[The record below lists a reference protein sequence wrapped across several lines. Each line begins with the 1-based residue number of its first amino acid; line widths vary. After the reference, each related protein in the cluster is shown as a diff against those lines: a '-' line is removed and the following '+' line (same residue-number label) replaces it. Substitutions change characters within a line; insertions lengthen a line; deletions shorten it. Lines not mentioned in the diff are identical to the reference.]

1 MNVVAESVLAR
12 KANRQISEIVAIRS
26 TKKVLKASVSSLIAE
41 GSDNGIVE
49 PKMQWQAIPIVTAA
63 SNNHLSLP
71 LLASQGLATHHGCEH
86 FGHCASSG
94 RWIRWFQTSFSKT
107 V

>member
-1 MNVVAESVLAR
+1 MSVADPSGIAVRWQQAPTSYSSRGNMNVVAESVLAR
-12 KANRQISEIVAIRS
+12 KANRLISEIAAIRS

-49 PKMQWQAIPIVTAA
+49 PKMQWQAIVTAA

-71 LLASQGLATHHGCEH
+71 LL
-86 FGHCASSG
+86 
-94 RWIRWFQTSFSKT
+94 RWPRIGDTPWP
-107 V
+107 

>member
-12 KANRQISEIVAIRS
+12 KANRLISEIAAIRS

-49 PKMQWQAIPIVTAA
+49 PKMQWQAIVTAA

-71 LLASQGLATHHGCEH
+71 LL
-86 FGHCASSG
+86 
-94 RWIRWFQTSFSKT
+94 RWPKT
-107 V
+107 GDTPWL